1 MHKLSKTDRFS
12 YRLRLHKF
20 ERIRFLLFTR
30 DMYGY
35 LIVSDL
41 WQVKQSFSN
50 LLIIYEE
57 IFNQYLEIG
66 ENYSQILQTLILTFS
81 QNMDEFE
88 KQVQTLE
95 NVHHLMSKYRQGCA
109 SYFQPACL
117 YLEIRG
123 WTLGFTWECLYPV
136 KVSIISS
143 RQSGTGCL
151 DDKNCP
157 ASAAIPV
164 ERTRIPLC
172 RCHSRFGPPSVI
184 SSAKTFFPYERN
196 MINMKDYIHGEMFCS
211 GKRPVPPPI

>member
-30 DMYGY
+30 DIYGY

-41 WQVKQSFSN
+41 CQMKQSFLN

-95 NVHHLMSKYRQGCA
+95 NVHHLISK
-109 SYFQPACL
+109 FQL
-117 YLEIRG
+117 SFHIY
-123 WTLGFTWECLYPV
+123 
-136 KVSIISS
+136 K
-143 RQSGTGCL
+143 
-151 DDKNCP
+151 
-157 ASAAIPV
+157 
-164 ERTRIPLC
+164 
-172 RCHSRFGPPSVI
+172 
-184 SSAKTFFPYERN
+184 YERYTY
-196 MINMKDYIHGEMFCS
+196 MVRC
-211 GKRPVPPPI
+211 PVPVNVLFRLQYKQPLTPFWLNYYFSTWGNYAFITIEFDYHR